1 MTKDAWRL
9 LNALSR
15 WSTGSIHKFSE
26 ELDVDPTEIQEAAR
40 ELQVAGLLVVFQMK
54 DHTPFGNA
62 MLEITRE
69 GLDFIQTH
77 ENEANPNA

>member
-1 MTKDAWRL
+1 MTHHASQL
-9 LNALSR
+9 LHALSR

-26 ELDVDPTEIQEAAR
+26 ELDVDPLAMQQAAH
-40 ELQVAGLLVVFQMK
+40 ELQAAGLLVAFQMK

-62 MLEITRE
+62 MLEITQE

-77 ENEANPNA
+77 KNETHP